1 MPRNEKTT
9 RFCHPAR
16 VRFPGLGD
24 RIGFRTG
31 SSRNKQD
38 KKIEE
43 EQPKPQGRTGI
54 RVNVNQIRVDVT
66 VQNAKGDLIQG
77 LKKEN
82 FKIYEDKVEQEI
94 ANFTSIEAPMTVVL
108 VTEYSNA
115 VPWSFLYDVLMASY
129 TFVDQMRKDDWV
141 AVMAYDMRPEILV
154 DFTQNKM
161 EVYNALRR
169 LNFPAFSE
177 SNMYD
182 TVWDV
187 LDRVDE
193 LNSKVAVVL
202 VASGIDTFS
211 KKNLGETLKRV
222 QNSNAVIYPVS
233 TGGNFRARYEG
244 DLAATSRL
252 DLYQADSTLKQFAKS
267 TGGAAF
273 FPRFVDRIPR
283 RSFRPSRPFC
293 VTSIRLSYVPT
304 NTKMDG
310 KFRKIKVEVE
320 ADIDG
325 DGKPDKLKANCRE
338 RLHRDRECR
347 LGRGRAIADRHV
359 FHDIQAEPSQADH
372 PLGMVGHQ
380 ADISK
385 PQIAEDLGANPV
397 VSEALRLGGLF
408 PVPAAQ
414 FQFVLQALLPVRGV
428 QSEIDQDSPVGLPD
442 QLQRL
447 SQFASRLAV
456 APLKDI
462 GKHGFNLHP
471 NEHRLPS
478 FTDPFTKARC

>member
-1 MPRNEKTT
+1 MKRLLVFAALVLFAFLLWRPD
-9 RFCHPAR
+9 R
-16 VRFPGLGD
+16 VSAQAQKP
-24 RIGFRTG
+24 
-31 SSRNKQD
+31 QD

-54 RVNVNQIRVDVT
+54 QVSVNQIRVDVT

-77 LKKEN
+77 LRKEN
-82 FKIYEDKVEQEI
+82 FKIYEDKVLQEVS
-94 ANFTSIEAPMTVVL
+94 NFTSIEAPMTVVL

-193 LNSKVAVVL
+193 LNTKVAVVL

-222 QNSNAVIYPVS
+222 QNCNAVIYPIS

-244 DLAATSRL
+244 NLGASARL

-273 FPRFVDRIPR
+273 FPRFETEYPGIFQTVSALLRHQY
-283 RSFRPSRPFC
+283 S
-293 VTSIRLSYVPT
+293 LSYVPT
-304 NTKMDG
+304 NTKYDG
-310 KFRKIKVEVE
+310 KLRKIRVEVE
-320 ADIDG
+320 ADVDG
-325 DGKPDKLKANCRE
+325 DGKPDKLKTSHRE
-338 RLHRDRECR
+338 
-347 LGRGRAIADRHV
+347 GYIA
-359 FHDIQAEPSQADH
+359 AKENAD
-372 PLGMVGHQ
+372 
-380 ADISK
+380 
-385 PQIAEDLGANPV
+385 
-397 VSEALRLGGLF
+397 
-408 PVPAAQ
+408 
-414 FQFVLQALLPVRGV
+414 
-428 QSEIDQDSPVGLPD
+428 
-442 QLQRL
+442 
-447 SQFASRLAV
+447 
-456 APLKDI
+456 
-462 GKHGFNLHP
+462 
-471 NEHRLPS
+471 
-478 FTDPFTKARC
+478 

>member
-1 MPRNEKTT
+1 MKKTLALAALLVLA
-9 RFCHPAR
+9 F
-16 VRFPGLGD
+16 VLGATHLLSAQTLGQQD
-24 RIGFRTG
+24 
-31 SSRNKQD
+31 KQKQQD

-54 RVNVNQIRVDVT
+54 RVAVNQIKVDVT
-66 VQNAKGDLIQG
+66 VQNSKGDLIQG

-82 FKIYEDKVEQEI
+82 FKIYEDKVQQEI

-115 VPWSFLYDVLMASY
+115 VNWQFLYDVLMASY
-129 TFVDQMRKDDWV
+129 TFVEQMRKDDWV

-187 LDRVDE
+187 LDRIEEVD
-193 LNSKVAVVL
+193 SKVAIVL
-202 VASGIDTFS
+202 IASGIDTFS

-222 QNSNAVIYPVS
+222 QNTNAVIYPVS
-233 TGGNFRARYEG
+233 TGGNFRARYES

-273 FPRFVDRIPR
+273 FPRFITEYPGIFQTISALLRHQY
-283 RSFRPSRPFC
+283 
-293 VTSIRLSYVPT
+293 SISYTPT

-310 KFRKIKVEVE
+310 KLRKIKVEVE

-325 DGKPDKLKANCRE
+325 DGKPDKLKAQHRE
-338 RLHRDRECR
+338 GYL
-347 LGRGRAIADRHV
+347 
-359 FHDIQAEPSQADH
+359 
-372 PLGMVGHQ
+372 
-380 ADISK
+380 
-385 PQIAEDLGANPV
+385 
-397 VSEALRLGGLF
+397 
-408 PVPAAQ
+408 AAKEN
-414 FQFVLQALLPVRGV
+414 
-428 QSEIDQDSPVGLPD
+428 SD
-442 QLQRL
+442 
-447 SQFASRLAV
+447 
-456 APLKDI
+456 
-462 GKHGFNLHP
+462 
-471 NEHRLPS
+471 
-478 FTDPFTKARC
+478 